1 MSNLN
6 GFAYTSINNLSAFNS
21 LSEVDAL
28 RFVALT
34 NGSAGAPSFSWSP
47 GNKDSG
53 FYMLSDNASLGVSID
68 GKQAAEFNSSSFR
81 SISPIHVTAG
91 TLSNLALT
99 FITDTDT
106 GIYTSS
112 ANNFDISCG
121 GVRSLNINSSNALFR
136 SGTGTTPSIS
146 FISNPATGFANS
158 ATGFINFIS
167 NSAEVAT
174 LKDINFSLYVP
185 IIAANGSVSAPSLA
199 FASSFSTG
207 LYASAANNLDVSC
220 GGTNVL
226 NVSSNGIKTVAG
238 GASNPSISF
247 LTDTDT
253 GIYLSNPDQ
262 IAFSCGTQV
271 RFVIDSDQAIRANLR
286 LRCIN
291 GTEASPAFSWLND
304 TDTGFYRTTTDNAF
318 FMSCGGTKTM
328 EFFQVATRFLDGS
341 SSVPGI
347 AFINDPNTGIYRIG
361 ADQLGIATN
370 GAGRWQINASGHFL
384 PLANNSYDIGES
396 ATIVKD
402 IYAGRLI
409 LPFAGSETAPSLT
422 FATDTNTGIYNVGGD
437 FLGFST
443 GGVLRL
449 QIGPTNS
456 QFTTRIQG
464 QAESAATPTF
474 SFTGDTNTGIYSS
487 GADSLSVSTGGVARV
502 TINTTNLISDLPI
515 LGPNG
520 TAGAPSFTFNGSTN
534 TGIYRPS
541 AGIIGFSCT
550 SSLIGQFSPNGLF
563 LTDGTQ
569 ANPSYTFIND
579 TNTGFYSYTADQ
591 IGIACG
597 GTLVGRFF
605 NSGFIINGNIFTNL
619 TPSGGTLHWYLRT
632 NGSVLRN
639 AIGMSATEGGSD
651 SGSNLAFWNY
661 TDGGGFKAQ
670 IYENERS
677 TNNNYFWG
685 RLWVGQTGSTTI
697 PSIGFLNQ
705 TDCGMS
711 SFYTDQI
718 EFITNSVHRFSIT
731 NNSILPALDAL
742 YSLGSGSLRFN
753 TIFASVGAI
762 NTSDRTL
769 KDDITPCSLG
779 LDFIN
784 QLKPVKYK
792 WKNRTYEEKY
802 YDDEAKEEKIRT
814 IEKIHSRHH
823 YGLIAQDVKETLDE
837 LKIDSNDAGFYIDS
851 SYNEPGVTTLG
862 LNYTQ
867 FIAPLVK
874 AVQELSALV
883 ATQQNEISL
892 VKDRLT
898 ALEGV

>member
-53 FYMLSDNASLGVSID
+53 FYMLGDNASLGVSID
-68 GKQAAEFNSSSFR
+68 GKETAEFNTNGIRTPLDVQGLSFKFDEDNKNYLEYDTVGQEINIYNNNIVKFAVGPSVTSSNNLIRTIAGNVSTPAYSFLLD
-81 SISPIHVTAG
+81 S
-91 TLSNLALT
+91 
-99 FITDTDT
+99 DT
-106 GIYTSS
+106 GIYSS
-112 ANNFDISCG
+112 S
-121 GVRSLNINSSNALFR
+121 
-136 SGTGTTPSIS
+136 
-146 FISNPATGFANS
+146 
-158 ATGFINFIS
+158 
-167 NSAEVAT
+167 
-174 LKDINFSLYVP
+174 
-185 IIAANGSVSAPSLA
+185 
-199 FASSFSTG
+199 
-207 LYASAANNLDVSC
+207 ANNLDVSC

-226 NVSSNGIKTVAG
+226 NTSSNGIKTVAG

-291 GTEASPAFSWLND
+291 GTEALPAFSWLND

-318 FMSCGGTKTM
+318 FISCGGTKTM

-347 AFINDPNTGIYRIG
+347 AFINDQNTGIYRIG

-396 ATIVKD
+396 ATIVRD
-402 IYAGRLI
+402 VYTNRII
-409 LPFAGSETAPSLT
+409 LPFGGSELAPSIS
-422 FATDTNTGIYNVGGD
+422 FASDLDTGIYNVGGN

-443 GGVLRL
+443 GGTLRL

-474 SFTGDTNTGIYSS
+474 SFTGDTDTGIYSS
-487 GADSLSVSTGGVARV
+487 GADSLSFSAGGVARV
-502 TINTTNLISDLPI
+502 TINTANLISDLPI
-515 LGPNG
+515 IAPGG
-520 TAGAPSFTFNGSTN
+520 SQGA
-534 TGIYRPS
+534 
-541 AGIIGFSCT
+541 
-550 SSLIGQFSPNGLF
+550 
-563 LTDGTQ
+563 
-569 ANPSYTFIND
+569 PSYTFNGDTDTGIFRGTVNNISFTTGGTSRMALNETDLILTVPVNVQDGSAATPSYRFFND
-579 TNTGFYSYTADQ
+579 ANTGFYRYASDQ

-597 GTLVGRFF
+597 GSLVGRFF
-605 NSGFIINGNIFTNL
+605 NAGFIMNGNIFTDL

-639 AIGMSATEGGSD
+639 AIGMSATESGSD

-661 TDGGGFKAQ
+661 TDAGAFKAQ
-670 IYENERS
+670 IFENERK

-697 PSIGFLNQ
+697 PSLGFLNQ
-705 TDCGMS
+705 TDCGLS

-731 NNSILPALDAL
+731 NNSILPAA
-742 YSLGSGSLRFN
+742 SGVYNLASGGLLMN
-753 TIFASVGAI
+753 TIYATNPVI

-769 KDDITPCSLG
+769 KDEIEPCALG
-779 LDFIN
+779 LDFIK

-802 YDDEAKEEKIRT
+802 YDEEAKEEKTRT
-814 IEKIHSRHH
+814 IQKIHTRKN

-837 LKIDSNDAGFYIDS
+837 LKIDSNDAGFYIDC
-851 SYNEPGVTTLG
+851 SYNEPGVNKLG
-862 LNYTQ
+862 LSYTQ
-867 FIAPLVK
+867 FIAPLIK

-883 ATQQNEISL
+883 ATQQNEISSL
-892 VKDRLT
+892 KDRLT